1 MLLSMSKIKLIKTE
15 AKSIFTKTKL
25 PGAVWVVNQY
35 VGCEHACL
43 YCYAKFISKWRAG
56 DLGKWGSWV
65 EAKINAPELVK
76 SKYVKGRVFMS
87 SVSDP
92 YQPIEKEL
100 NLTRSIL
107 ENMDKNIQ
115 LSILTKSDL
124 VLRDVD
130 ILKQFK
136 DVDISFTINSF
147 EGKTKEIFEPESV
160 SNEKRVKA
168 LAKLKRRGF
177 KTYAF
182 ISPIIPELTDLDNII
197 SKTRDFSDYYWFEF
211 INKRGAGREFADV
224 LKKEFP
230 KSFEILE
237 NKSKFEEFMLK
248 CKKIINFAGI
258 KVKGVEFH

>member
-1 MLLSMSKIKLIKTE
+1 MKIKLIKVKT
-15 AKSIFTKTKL
+15 KSIFTKTKL

-35 VGCEHACL
+35 VGCEHACS

-56 DLGKWGSWV
+56 DYGKWGSWV

-76 SKYVKGRVFMS
+76 GKYVKGKVFMS

-100 NLTRSIL
+100 NLTRRIL

-124 VLRDVD
+124 VLRDLD

-136 DVDISFTINSF
+136 DVEVGFTINSF
-147 EGKTKEIFEPESV
+147 MGKAKEIFEPESV
-160 SNEKRVKA
+160 SNEKRIKA
-168 LAKLKRRGF
+168 LAKLKKEGF

-182 ISPIIPELTDLDNII
+182 VSPIIPELINLEDVI

-224 LKKEFP
+224 LKKEFS

-237 NKSKFEEFMLK
+237 NKAKFQDFVKK
-248 CKKIINFAGI
+248 CKKIINSTGI
-258 KVKGVEFH
+258 KVRGVVMH